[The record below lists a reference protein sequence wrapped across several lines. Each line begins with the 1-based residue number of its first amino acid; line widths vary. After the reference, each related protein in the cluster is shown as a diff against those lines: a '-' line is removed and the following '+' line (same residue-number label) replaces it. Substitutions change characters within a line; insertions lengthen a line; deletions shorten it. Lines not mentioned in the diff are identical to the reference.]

1 MTVGEKIWG
10 RRNLFQKLFLY
21 SFRMF
26 FSNYQSNRYEEGF
39 LINKNSEDKQFEN
52 VWNGVRIK
60 PRKLKMQ
67 KIKLD
72 WKQFVIPLCLLV
84 AFGIAYVSF
93 FRHTETSRM
102 HDFDPGISDKR
113 KVSIYENMIDAL
125 RDENYGSSVGYRKR
139 AETNH
144 IQCGRVLSGDTEYI
158 NTLVGE
164 NRIPLIENRLLNM
177 SCPAI
182 RDRIHP
188 KNRDFKLLDSGIAFA
203 RIVYTDYEFI
213 EKQLEMSW
221 HPQNVFCFTVD
232 KKSPDEFIS
241 KMQKLDECLENV
253 KVLPVVENYDSSG
266 HNMNVGHKRCMKA
279 LLPNTDW
286 YYILLLQNHDVIVK
300 SVYEISRIYSLL
312 GGVNDVH
319 FGKELDERRVPGLKW
334 DPKSMHLFRNES
346 GIDKKVLNE
355 PMRVYSG
362 AVQVSLSR
370 AAVKWLIEDV
380 DVSIAIE
387 QFNRTEYG
395 GDEQLIPSLYL
406 NHEYGMPGHFT
417 DQCIDYQGID
427 QITRFVQWVREGING
442 CPTKSFRHGVCL
454 IGIEQ
459 FRALSRMPFITV
471 NKMVPSFDYSII
483 ECTSEL
489 LYNRTFLS
497 QMDHELDESFYKE
510 LLHVKYHKH
519 HKDPGYKLDC
529 SSNQNPSK
537 YEYYL

>member
-1 MTVGEKIWG
+1 MC
-10 RRNLFQKLFLY
+10 
-21 SFRMF
+21 
-26 FSNYQSNRYEEGF
+26 FSNYQPDRYEEVL
-39 LINKNSEDKQFEN
+39 LINKNSDEEDNED
-52 VWNGVRIK
+52 VWNGVRIE
-60 PRKLKMQ
+60 PGNRKMQ
-67 KIKLD
+67 NRKFY
-72 WKQFVIPLCLLV
+72 WKLLV
-84 AFGIAYVSF
+84 VPIFLLAVCGIAYVSF
-93 FRHTETSRM
+93 FKFNDAHSM

-125 RDENYGSSVGYRKR
+125 RDENYGSSVGYQKR

-144 IQCGRVLSGDTEYI
+144 IQCERVLSGDTEYI
-158 NTLVGE
+158 KTLVGE
-164 NRIPLIENRLLNM
+164 NRIPLIENRRLNM

-182 RDRIHP
+182 QHRIHP
-188 KNRDFKLLDSGIAFA
+188 KNRNFRLLDSGLAFA
-203 RIVYTDYEFI
+203 RVVFMGYEFI

-232 KKSPDEFIS
+232 KKSPNEFIS
-241 KMQKLDECLENV
+241 KMQKLDECLEKV
-253 KVLPVVENYDSSG
+253 IVLPVVENYDSAG
-266 HNMNVGHKRCMKA
+266 HNMNVGHKRCMEA
-279 LLPNTDW
+279 LLPKTNW
-286 YYILLLQNHDVIVK
+286 SYILLLQNHDVIVK

-319 FGKELDERRVPGLKW
+319 FGKEIDGRRVPGLNW
-334 DPKSMHLFRNES
+334 DPKNLHLFRNES
-346 GIDKKVLNE
+346 GINEKVLNE

-362 AVQVSLSR
+362 AVQVSMSR

-380 DVSIAIE
+380 DVSMTIE
-387 QFNRTEYG
+387 QFNRTKYA

-406 NHEYGMPGHFT
+406 NNEYGMPGHFT
-417 DQCIDYQGID
+417 DQCIEYQGID
-427 QITRFVQWVREGING
+427 QITRFVQWVRGGIND
-442 CPTKSFRHGVCL
+442 CHTKSFRHGVCL

-489 LYNRTFLS
+489 LYNRTFLG
-497 QMDHELDESFYKE
+497 QMDHELDEHFYEE

-519 HKDPGYKLDC
+519 HKDTGYKLDC
-529 SSNQNPSK
+529 SSNQNPPK